1 MTESS
6 DWENA
11 KGRNPIGWWRIAV
24 AIIHYSNLKIDAKR
38 WNIKCIQTL
47 LTLFYPLSFC
57 SVLPISCVVLS
68 KVSFQ
73 LMFHRHL
80 SQCQLCFM
88 LTNNCQ
94 SVREREGKIVFYLK
108 YFNCEVSIVWPGPT
122 HFPNYLFLKSLFDSI
137 QYSDIIRRDSI
148 NEYNLSEQ
156 FSIIP
161 ALCLYESAKDTLEIL
176 RNLDNCHLP
185 LSLFVGFSGEACESV
200 SHSWSSACLYYVFG
214 FAGIF
219 ENIKLTI

>member
-1 MTESS
+1 
-6 DWENA
+6 
-11 KGRNPIGWWRIAV
+11 
-24 AIIHYSNLKIDAKR
+24 
-38 WNIKCIQTL
+38 
-47 LTLFYPLSFC
+47 
-57 SVLPISCVVLS
+57 
-68 KVSFQ
+68 
-73 LMFHRHL
+73 
-80 SQCQLCFM
+80 M

-94 SVREREGKIVFYLK
+94 SVRERERKIVFYLK

-176 RNLDNCHLP
+176 LNLDNCHLP
-185 LSLFVGFSGEACESV
+185 LSLFVGFREKHV
-200 SHSWSSACLYYVFG
+200 SQWLIPEVVLVCIMYSDSQGYSKTSSWRFSIWCTREIVFL
-214 FAGIF
+214 
-219 ENIKLTI
+219 KWWDLH